1 MPASA
6 QCHLALPAVHKRGDG
21 IAALGKAMLVA
32 LQGQMVWFGQ
42 GYSEVRPRYPP
53 LPPMSSS
60 GSLHGSEP
68 QASHPY
74 TRTVLCPPFR
84 GHEAIEALSESLA
97 SHQDPSNVCCGYWG
111 QRKEGGLRN
120 LKLHLEGVRK
130 PGSSPRH
137 VGSELP
143 SSPPWAPSTRLRG
156 EGSIWVTSGPEK
168 GHAGAWWQS
177 ASVCHMTACL
187 SVGLSPHV
195 HMEIIIVCVCLR
207 ARYIVH
213 VH

>member
-1 MPASA
+1 
-6 QCHLALPAVHKRGDG
+6 
-21 IAALGKAMLVA
+21 MLVA

-60 GSLHGSEP
+60 GSLHCSEP

-143 SSPPWAPSTRLRG
+143 SSPPWAPSARLRG

-168 GHAGAWWQS
+168 GHAWCLVAVS
-177 ASVCHMTACL
+177 RCVSHDCL
-187 SVGLSPHV
+187 SVCGPVSSCAYGNYYS
-195 HMEIIIVCVCLR
+195 VCVS
-207 ARYIVH
+207 
-213 VH
+213 